1 MPNRAVRRFAVWCP
15 DWPVVAAAATLE
27 LAPMVPAAVFV
38 ANRVLACS
46 ATARAHGVRR
56 GMRRRDAQGRCPEL
70 VTCEHDPA
78 RDARLFEPVAA
89 AVEALAPGVEI
100 VRPGLVTVPVR
111 GPAGYFGSEEGA
123 AERIVD
129 QVAGDAGV
137 ECQVGAAD
145 GLFAAV
151 LAARRGVL
159 VEPGG
164 SRRFL
169 APLHIEEIDTDQPGL
184 VDLLRRLG
192 IRTLGDFAALPSKVV
207 ATRFGTAALVAHRA
221 ACGLEE
227 RPPGRRKPPPDLTV
241 TENLDPPVDRVDA
254 AAFVARALAE
264 RLHARLARL
273 GLACTR
279 LGISARTQSWG
290 EDCGTELYRV
300 WRCAEPLTPAGIADR
315 VRWQLDGWLSRVGP
329 AGRDRGAR
337 HQRPAS
343 GVEVLS
349 LSPEE
354 VVSAGGLQLDLIDST
369 TGEADARA
377 DRALVRVQGMLG
389 PDAVLIGVPSGGRDV
404 RDRVTFVSWGGQ
416 RQPALDPR
424 PPWPGR
430 IPAPSPSLV
439 PEVPWPVTVLD
450 AGGRPVEITER
461 GGVTA
466 APCQVLVA
474 GGRPRTVCGWAG
486 PWPVEERW
494 WAALPAYQG
503 TRRTRETF
511 PDLSAPPRAVI
522 RMQVVLAA
530 DFSDGES
537 EDCEEALLLVHEDG
551 HWWAQGAYP

>member
-1 MPNRAVRRFAVWCP
+1 MPNRAVRRFVVWCP
-15 DWPVVAAAATLE
+15 DWPVVAAATTVE
-27 LAPMVPAAVFV
+27 LAPMVPVAVFV

-46 ATARAHGVRR
+46 GTARASGVRR

-70 VTCEHDPA
+70 VACEHDPA

-100 VRPGLVTVPVR
+100 VRPGLVTVPVK
-111 GPAGYFGSEEGA
+111 GPAGYFGSEESA

-129 QVAGDAGV
+129 QVAGDCGV

-164 SRRFL
+164 SRKFL
-169 APLHIEEIDTDQPGL
+169 APLHIAEIGSDQPGL

-207 ATRFGTAALVAHRA
+207 ATRFGAAALLAHRA

-227 RPPGRRKPPPDLTV
+227 RPPGRRNPPPDLTV

-279 LGISARTQSWG
+279 LGISARTEPSGTDG
-290 EDCGTELYRV
+290 EYTELYRV

-315 VRWQLDGWLSRVGP
+315 VRWQLDGWLS
-329 AGRDRGAR
+329 GAR

-343 GVEVLS
+343 GVEILS
-349 LSPEE
+349 LYPEE

-389 PDAVLIGVPSGGRDV
+389 PDAVLIGVPGGGRDV
-404 RDRVTFVSWGGQ
+404 RDRVTFVSWGEQ
-416 RQPALDPR
+416 RQPALDPH

-430 IPAPSPSLV
+430 IPAPSPSLI

-461 GGVTA
+461 GDVTD

-494 WAALPAYQG
+494 WAALPAHQD
-503 TRRTRETF
+503 TIPRRSREAF
-511 PDLSAPPRAVI
+511 SGRSAPSRAVI

-530 DFSDGES
+530 DLSQSSAEPTDR
-537 EDCEEALLLVHEDG
+537 EEALLLAHEDG